1 MAPNLRGRCCR
12 RTPRVQDPATGGWRN
27 EVNLGMELER
37 DVSPATYLWDRRLEF
52 PAFNDGSA
60 VEAAIQTGLALESW
74 QMARARQNW
83 RLVVEAAREA
93 GRAARNGGVPTRRLV
108 SDIDRVLDAVEL
120 VLFDGR
126 LPTDVA
132 ARAARS
138 AARMCARV
146 TEHILRAYWEYSED
160 RDDA

>member
-1 MAPNLRGRCCR
+1 M
-12 RTPRVQDPATGGWRN
+12 
-27 EVNLGMELER
+27 NLGMELER

-52 PAFNDGSA
+52 PAFRDGT
-60 VEAAIQTGLALESW
+60 VVKAAIQTGLALERW
-74 QMARARQNW
+74 QMSEARRAW
-83 RLVVEAAREA
+83 RVVVEAAQEA

-146 TEHILRAYWEYSED
+146 VEHILCSYWEHD
-160 RDDA
+160 RDSDAA